1 MSVRLSQEEINRQQ
15 QIGHAQWVREGIAKL
30 QVENA
35 QFQAALRRSLP
46 RSAAELRGF
55 MRAIELD
62 ERASTGALGQVMG
75 MRDGALPTPPEPDDG
90 TNEMAL
96 AMATAAAAVL
106 VTGLRR
112 VVNRWQTASTP
123 AEQASA
129 QAEMDVQF
137 ETLAAEMRNMELK
150 AAVQADYIAQLE
162 AAGQRGNER
171 AAQAAPAAAE
181 RQEDRRARAE
191 ARMARAR
198 QVTEQARQRAE
209 SRRMARESQQ
219 A

>member
-1 MSVRLSQEEINRQQ
+1 
-15 QIGHAQWVREGIAKL
+15 
-30 QVENA
+30 
-35 QFQAALRRSLP
+35 
-46 RSAAELRGF
+46 

-162 AAGQRGNER
+162 AAVQRGNER
-171 AAQAAPAAAE
+171 AAQAAPTAAGGPPREGGGAHGSRPAGHRAGAAAGGVAPDGA
-181 RQEDRRARAE
+181 RIAAGVRKRRG
-191 ARMARAR
+191 
-198 QVTEQARQRAE
+198 VGLITKG
-209 SRRMARESQQ
+209 
-219 A
+219 